1 MRFDL
6 KKLLPVL
13 VALISFFVLFHFRS
27 VPVSQFW
34 KGWRMLYVYT
44 GELNE
49 NDVLAVLEKHGCS
62 SVISASNQRVPLLS
76 QISPIQ
82 AQEAD
87 SYLVRRS
94 DFFVDKSGLANVF
107 YIPEDQSPQLDDAIR
122 ELTAFQGTSAGT
134 DGKSSFPWIA
144 PLVCLFL
151 FIILFYFSKK
161 KTLFFCGAVFFLVLA
176 FSRPLFT
183 VCASVSLYL
192 FAFFIFHRIWGRKD
206 FLRTTLNSP
215 YVPFFAISP
224 VLVMLVSSPVNSLF
238 YIIALV
244 GSVSFVQ
251 VYHLREES
259 DNLRYSFKPVYIRT
273 SRMIPVIG
281 RLGIRM
287 LGTLLFSLIL
297 ILLAF
302 KLSGNV
308 SDFSG
313 SASMP
318 SLPSPVNAQSSEL
331 VQLNDFVN
339 WSWNTVTFPYRRIGE
354 SSWAVPHEGD
364 TVFITDYQ
372 SVDGKIQ
379 AVETPAFVFNN
390 EFRDSVYKTA
400 DKLDYPA
407 LEKMMLR
414 QGKNASFAYA
424 KSASTSSNERFCI
437 ILLFVFI
444 TITAALGI
452 YYILGRKVH
461 GLSI

>member
-6 KKLLPVL
+6 KKLMPVL
-13 VALISFFVLFHFRS
+13 VALISFFALFHFRS

-44 GELNE
+44 DELSE

-62 SVISASNQRVPLLS
+62 SVISASNQRVPLFS

-82 AQEAD
+82 VQEPG
-87 SYLVRRS
+87 SYLARRS
-94 DFFVDKSGLANVF
+94 DFFVDKSGRAKVF
-107 YIPEDQSPQLDDAIR
+107 YNPENQSAQLDVAIR
-122 ELTAFQGTSAGT
+122 ELSAFQGTSAGT
-134 DGKSSFPWIA
+134 DGTSSFPWIA
-144 PLVCLFL
+144 PLVCVFL
-151 FIILFYFSKK
+151 FVILFYFSKK
-161 KTLFFCGAVFFLVLA
+161 RALFFCGAVFFLVLA
-176 FSRPLFT
+176 FCRPLFT

-192 FAFFIFHRIWGRKD
+192 FAFFIFHRNWGRKD
-206 FLRTTLNSP
+206 FWRTTLNAP

-238 YIIALV
+238 YVIALAASLSLV
-244 GSVSFVQ
+244 HL
-251 VYHLREES
+251 YHLQEETDS
-259 DNLRYSFKPVYIRT
+259 LRYSFKPVYIRT
-273 SRMIPVIG
+273 SRMIPLIG
-281 RLGIRM
+281 RLGIRL
-287 LGTLLFSLIL
+287 LGVLLVSLVL
-297 ILLAF
+297 IVLAF
-302 KLSGNV
+302 RLSGNV

-318 SLPSPVNAQSSEL
+318 SLPSPVSTSSSEL

-339 WSWNTVTFPYRRIGE
+339 WSWNTITFPYRRIGE
-354 SSWAVPHEGD
+354 AVWTVPHEGD

-390 EFRDSVYKTA
+390 EFRDLVYKTA
-400 DKLDYPA
+400 DRLDYPA

-424 KSASTSSNERFCI
+424 KSASVSSNERFCI

-452 YYILGRKVH
+452 YYILGRKIY